1 MRPGAVPHAEKDFL
15 RQAEDG
21 NQTKPPRASKRVQ
34 RSLHDGS
41 QRSAARYDAG
51 LTASSCQSPVTF
63 GTGPVSWFRCAVAVP
78 DTCALYCPALCTE
91 LRESADTDEASSA
104 QSSREPSAGA
114 GERLA
119 ARADEAMR
127 RRVPFVLG
135 GTHAHCDTHTSLP
148 LPACAIRTSFC
159 GMRSTLTLLSSRL
172 RTPAVRRRRAT
183 RSRLRCAISVH
194 SLSLSHSHMC
204 VRLSMVVC
212 ARKHAHAF

>member
-1 MRPGAVPHAEKDFL
+1 LRPGQSLMPRKTSCDRPKMAIRRSRPARANGFKDRCMMDPNDPQRDTTQGL
-15 RQAEDG
+15 
-21 NQTKPPRASKRVQ
+21 PPRHASRL
-34 RSLHDGS
+34 S
-41 QRSAARYDAG
+41 RSARAQYAVYG
-51 LTASSCQSPVTF
+51 QLC
-63 GTGPVSWFRCAVAVP
+63 WFRCAVAVL
-78 DTCALYCPALCTE
+78 DACALHGQPLCTE

-159 GMRSTLTLLSSRL
+159 GM
-172 RTPAVRRRRAT
+172 
-183 RSRLRCAISVH
+183 
-194 SLSLSHSHMC
+194 
-204 VRLSMVVC
+204 
-212 ARKHAHAF
+212 